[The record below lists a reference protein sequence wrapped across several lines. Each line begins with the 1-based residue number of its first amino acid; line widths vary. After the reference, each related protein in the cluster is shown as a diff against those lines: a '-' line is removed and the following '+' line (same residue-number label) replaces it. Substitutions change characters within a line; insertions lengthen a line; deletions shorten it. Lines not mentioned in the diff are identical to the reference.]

1 MMIDILSDCDS
12 RIDGEHGVSH
22 DVAQV
27 AGGTMRHRFPV
38 MERLIMIPTVRAA
51 VAALTGLLAIALYG
65 EAAAQTYPNKPVR
78 LFVTYA
84 AGGASDIVSR
94 LIAAKLTESLR
105 QQVVVENRPG
115 ASGII
120 ASEALARSP
129 ADGYTIIHV
138 NIAHGANPYLNAKLP
153 YDTTRDFSPVALL
166 ALLPMILVTH
176 PSLPVKSAA
185 ELIAL
190 IKSRPG
196 QLHYASAGS
205 GSANHLAMELFMHA
219 TGLNVTH
226 VPYKGGS
233 PAVTDLLGGQIPMM
247 FITIP
252 PALPHAKA
260 GKLRVLA
267 LSSAKRSR
275 ALPDVPTVAEGGLK
289 GFDFNEWQ
297 AILAPAGTPRD
308 VIMRLND
315 DINKALSQQDVRE
328 RMAGLGA
335 EIAGSTPEQLAAHI
349 SAEIARW
356 GAVIK
361 QAGIGAAK

>member
-1 MMIDILSDCDS
+1 
-12 RIDGEHGVSH
+12 
-22 DVAQV
+22 
-27 AGGTMRHRFPV
+27 MRS
-38 MERLIMIPTVRAA
+38 TVRAA
-51 VAALTGLLAIALYG
+51 AAAFTALLAAAPRG
-65 EAAAQTYPNKPVR
+65 EAAEQAFPNKPVR

-84 AGGASDIVSR
+84 AGGASDIVAR
-94 LIAAKLTESLR
+94 LVAAKLTEGLR

-120 ASEALARSP
+120 ASEILAKSP

-153 YDTTRDFSPVALL
+153 YDTVKDFSPVSLL

-176 PSLPVKSAA
+176 PSLPVKSATD
-185 ELIAL
+185 LVAL
-190 IKSRPG
+190 IKARPG
-196 QLHYASAGS
+196 QLNYASAGS

-226 VPYKGGS
+226 IAYKGGA

-267 LSSAKRSR
+267 VSSAKRSP
-275 ALPDVPTVAEGGLK
+275 ALPEVPTVAESGVR

-297 AILAPAGTPRD
+297 AILAPPGTPRD
-308 VIMRLND
+308 VIARLND
-315 DINKALSQQDVRE
+315 EINKALAQPDVKQ
-328 RMAGLGA
+328 RMSGLGA
-335 EIAGSTPEQLAAHI
+335 EIAGSTPEQLTAHI
-349 SAEIARW
+349 AAELARW

-361 QAGIGAAK
+361 KSGIGIEK

>member
-1 MMIDILSDCDS
+1 MNMKV
-12 RIDGEHGVSH
+12 RGAAAAF
-22 DVAQV
+22 VALLV
-27 AGGTMRHRFPV
+27 
-38 MERLIMIPTVRAA
+38 TVPR
-51 VAALTGLLAIALYG
+51 G
-65 EAAAQTYPNKPVR
+65 EAAEQAYPNKPVR

-84 AGGASDIVSR
+84 AGGASDIVAR
-94 LIAAKLTESLR
+94 LVAAKLTEGLR

-120 ASEALARSP
+120 ASELLAKSP

-153 YDTTRDFSPVALL
+153 YDTTRDFSSVSLL

-185 ELIAL
+185 ELVAL
-190 IKSRPG
+190 IKAIPG
-196 QLHYASAGS
+196 QLNYASAGS

-226 VPYKGGS
+226 IAYKGGA

-267 LSSAKRSR
+267 VSSAQRSP
-275 ALPDVPTVAEGGLK
+275 ALPEVPTVAESGVR

-297 AILAPAGTPRD
+297 AILAPPGTPRE
-308 VIMRLND
+308 VIARLND
-315 DINKALSQQDVRE
+315 EINKALGQPDVKE
-328 RMAGLGA
+328 RMSSLGA
-335 EIAGSTPEQLAAHI
+335 VIAGSTPEQLTAHI
-349 SAEIARW
+349 AAELARW
-356 GAVIK
+356 GAVIRK
-361 QAGIGAAK
+361 SGIGTEK

>member
-1 MMIDILSDCDS
+1 
-12 RIDGEHGVSH
+12 
-22 DVAQV
+22 
-27 AGGTMRHRFPV
+27 MRS
-38 MERLIMIPTVRAA
+38 TVRAA
-51 VAALTGLLAIALYG
+51 AAAFTALLAAAPRG
-65 EAAAQTYPNKPVR
+65 EAAEQAFPTKPVR
-78 LFVTYA
+78 LLVTYA
-84 AGGASDIVSR
+84 PGGASDIVSR
-94 LIAAKLTESLR
+94 LIASKLTESLR

-120 ASEALARSP
+120 ASELLARSP

-153 YDTTRDFSPVALL
+153 YDTTKDFSPVALL

-185 ELIAL
+185 DLVTL
-190 IKSRPG
+190 IKAKPG
-196 QLHYASAGS
+196 QLNYASAGS

-226 VPYKGGS
+226 IAYKGGA

-252 PALPHAKA
+252 PALPHVKA

-267 LSSAKRSR
+267 VSSAKRSPT
-275 ALPDVPTVAEGGLK
+275 LPEVPTVAESGVP

-297 AILAPAGTPRD
+297 AILAPPGTPRD
-308 VIMRLND
+308 VIARLND
-315 DINKALSQQDVRE
+315 EVNKALAQPDVKE
-328 RMAGLGA
+328 RMSGLGA
-335 EIAGSTPEQLAAHI
+335 EIAGSTPEQLTAHI
-349 SAEIARW
+349 AAELARW

-361 QAGIGAAK
+361 KSGIGAEK